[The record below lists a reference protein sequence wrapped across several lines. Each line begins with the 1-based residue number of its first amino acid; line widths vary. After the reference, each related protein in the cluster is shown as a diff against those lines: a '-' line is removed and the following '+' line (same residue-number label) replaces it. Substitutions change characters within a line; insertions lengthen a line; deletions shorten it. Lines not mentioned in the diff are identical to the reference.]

1 VHSSVHTDERATVID
16 DRLVLSNSVE
26 SGDRNEL
33 WNLRLLFEW
42 ADKAREDGNERLR
55 WIGNEVVEALKA
67 GIEARTREVK
77 RDALGI
83 GAWA

>member
-1 VHSSVHTDERATVID
+1 VHTDERATVID
-16 DRLVLSNSVE
+16 DRLVLSDSVE

-42 ADKAREDGNERLR
+42 VERAREDGNERLG

-67 GIEARTREVK
+67 GIEARTREVE